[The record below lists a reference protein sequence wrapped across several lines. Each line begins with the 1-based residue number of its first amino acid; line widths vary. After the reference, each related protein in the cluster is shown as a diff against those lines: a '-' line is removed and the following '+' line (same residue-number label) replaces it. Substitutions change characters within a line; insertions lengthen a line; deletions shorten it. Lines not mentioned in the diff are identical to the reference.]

1 MNQTEA
7 YPPGVSFKRL
17 MAVKEIAPDTFESLQ
32 LAWPPGIVVDR
43 TFGGHVYAQSVYAAS
58 KTCAKGMVVHNVTGH
73 FLLPG
78 SSETPFVYK
87 VRRVRDGGVYCLR
100 QVDVFQVTDEA
111 HPELRLKRE
120 ANTPCFVSTISFK
133 RDESAGGK
141 TQFSEHQNAPK
152 DHIVKTYA
160 SVLEGISPG
169 QHPRSPSADADW
181 WLGTLGE
188 RWINAAETFP
198 GVEIRKVDMRKYNGH
213 VKEGNVAKAGDYRQL
228 CFYRM
233 IVDSDQSSL
242 GGDTVTK
249 DDYVNLNAC
258 FHIYTSDRNSLFLIQ
273 RALGYADRK
282 ASMGSLSHTVILH
295 ASAEQLKP
303 TDASGKPKWFVQEG
317 WTPNSGDNRGTHESR
332 MWDYEAGRILATTFQ
347 DGMMRFPKE
356 KHVPLNQDRSTSKL

>member
-17 MAVKEIAPDTFESLQ
+17 MAVKEISPDTFQSLQ

-43 TFGGHVYAQSVYAAS
+43 TFGGHVYAQSIYAAS

-78 SSETPFVYK
+78 SSETPFIYK
-87 VRRVRDGGVYCLR
+87 IRRVRDGGVYCLR

-133 RDESAGGK
+133 RDESASGK

-152 DHIVKTYA
+152 DHINQTYA
-160 SVLEGISPG
+160 SVLDGILPG

-188 RWINAAETFP
+188 RWINAAQTFP
-198 GVEIRKVDMRKYNGH
+198 GVEIRKVDMRKHNGN
-213 VKEGNVAKAGDYRQL
+213 VQEGNVAKAGDYRQL

-233 IVDSDQSSL
+233 ILDSDQSSSD
-242 GGDTVTK
+242 GETVTR
-249 DDYVNLNAC
+249 DDDVNLNAC

-356 KHVPLNQDRSTSKL
+356 KYVPLKKDRSKSKL